1 MLDSYSLKMP
11 RAVYS
16 GTDALDR
23 MGDIIGAVHR
33 VAVMTDQGV
42 ASAGLLNR
50 PLDQIRRLG
59 MEPVVLDNLASEPAC
74 GQVQDTVNAFRASGA
89 GFIVAIGGG
98 SVMDAAK
105 LTSVLA
111 GAEYG
116 VRELLDRPALARKTV
131 GTLMIPT
138 TAGTGAEATPNAI
151 VAVPEK
157 EMKVGIVHDSMI
169 ADAVILD
176 PQMIRNLPRPL
187 AAATGMDALC
197 HAVECFTSKKKTPFS
212 DLYALQSFRM
222 ILENIEQAC
231 DQPDAMEAKHNML
244 LASFYAGVAITS
256 SGTTAIHAL
265 SYPLGGRYHIAHGI
279 SNAILLLPVMRF
291 NEPVCRKLLA
301 EAYDRM
307 GLWGAVTEEEKSG
320 WILERMAGIVR
331 HLDIPESLA
340 PWHVGKED
348 LDALVEAGMGVQ
360 RLLANNMRPV
370 TPHDARKIYQEVL

>member
-1 MLDSYSLKMP
+1 
-11 RAVYS
+11 
-16 GTDALDR
+16 
-23 MGDIIGAVHR
+23 
-33 VAVMTDQGV
+33 
-42 ASAGLLNR
+42 
-50 PLDQIRRLG
+50 
-59 MEPVVLDNLASEPAC
+59 
-74 GQVQDTVNAFRASGA
+74 
-89 GFIVAIGGG
+89 
-98 SVMDAAK
+98 
-105 LTSVLA
+105 
-111 GAEYG
+111 
-116 VRELLDRPALARKTV
+116 
-131 GTLMIPT
+131 
-138 TAGTGAEATPNAI
+138 
-151 VAVPEK
+151 
-157 EMKVGIVHDSMI
+157 
-169 ADAVILD
+169 
-176 PQMIRNLPRPL
+176 
-187 AAATGMDALC
+187 
-197 HAVECFTSKKKTPFS
+197 
-212 DLYALQSFRM
+212 
-222 ILENIEQAC
+222 
-231 DQPDAMEAKHNML
+231 MEAKHNML

-348 LDALVEAGMGVQ
+348 LDVLVEAGMGVQ

>member
-1 MLDSYSLKMP
+1 
-11 RAVYS
+11 
-16 GTDALDR
+16 
-23 MGDIIGAVHR
+23 
-33 VAVMTDQGV
+33 
-42 ASAGLLNR
+42 
-50 PLDQIRRLG
+50 
-59 MEPVVLDNLASEPAC
+59 
-74 GQVQDTVNAFRASGA
+74 
-89 GFIVAIGGG
+89 
-98 SVMDAAK
+98 MDAAK

-111 GAEYG
+111 GADYG

-187 AAATGMDALC
+187 AAATGIDALC

-348 LDALVEAGMGVQ
+348 LDVLVEAGMGVQ

>member
-1 MLDSYSLKMP
+1 
-11 RAVYS
+11 
-16 GTDALDR
+16 
-23 MGDIIGAVHR
+23 
-33 VAVMTDQGV
+33 
-42 ASAGLLNR
+42 
-50 PLDQIRRLG
+50 
-59 MEPVVLDNLASEPAC
+59 
-74 GQVQDTVNAFRASGA
+74 
-89 GFIVAIGGG
+89 
-98 SVMDAAK
+98 MDAAK

-111 GAEYG
+111 GADYG

-157 EMKVGIVHDSMI
+157 EMKVGIVHDRMI

-187 AAATGMDALC
+187 AAATGIDALC

-279 SNAILLLPVMRF
+279 SNAILLLPVMRV

-301 EAYDRM
+301 EA
-307 GLWGAVTEEEKSG
+307 
-320 WILERMAGIVR
+320 
-331 HLDIPESLA
+331 
-340 PWHVGKED
+340 
-348 LDALVEAGMGVQ
+348 
-360 RLLANNMRPV
+360 
-370 TPHDARKIYQEVL
+370 